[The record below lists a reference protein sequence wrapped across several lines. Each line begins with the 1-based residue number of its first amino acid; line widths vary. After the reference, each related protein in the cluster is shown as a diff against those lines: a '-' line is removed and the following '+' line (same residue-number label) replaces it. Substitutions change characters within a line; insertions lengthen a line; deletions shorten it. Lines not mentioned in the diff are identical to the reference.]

1 MISRLH
7 SRRGALALTF
17 ALSVLLVVFLTT
29 MATMMALSLAGVQ
42 AERAV
47 VGTQALYAAE
57 AGIDVMLQT
66 GQAGPL
72 RGTLPRGAYVVQRRG
87 DRIVAMG
94 QAERALGTPLRRVV
108 SVNRRGGDW
117 REVPPARES
126 QLAALLDR
134 EAGTP

>member
-1 MISRLH
+1 MISRLR

-17 ALSVLLVVFLTT
+17 ALSVLLLVFMPT
-29 MATMMALSLAGVQ
+29 MASMLALSLAGAQ
-42 AERAV
+42 SERAV

-57 AGIDVMLQT
+57 GGLAVALQT

-72 RGTLPRGAYVVQRRG
+72 VGSVGRGRYAVQRLG
-87 DRIVAMG
+87 DRLVAMG

-108 SVNRRGGDW
+108 TVSAGGGDW
-117 REVPPARES
+117 REGLPAQYP

-134 EAGTP
+134 EAAAR